1 MQTCT
6 EKDCTYA
13 GFWVRLAAFALDS
26 AILAVGLL
34 AVRLA
39 LAGPF
44 ALLEQTPLG
53 GQVLFD
59 HTLQDILFWLLAAL
73 YNILLV
79 WRCGATPG
87 KRVMNLRVV
96 ARDGSD
102 PGLFSLVYRETVG
115 KYLSGFACIG
125 YLMAAFTKEKT
136 ALHDMLAD
144 TRVIYARRVKVYP
157 SAPAPVPAATQA
169 APAPEAPET
178 VQDAPAPELPKTI
191 PAAPAP
197 EALQTAQDTPTA
209 EASEAV
215 QDAPAPELP
224 KTIPA
229 APAPEAPQTAQDTPT
244 AEASEAVQDAPA
256 PEASKTED
264 P

>member
-102 PGLFSLVYRETVG
+102 PGLFSLVYRETVADKDRVDPVNPAETVHLDQELLHAFPVEYCHLAYLQTKIG
-115 KYLSGFACIG
+115 YNVNKDCPRLSGG
-125 YLMAAFTKEKT
+125 
-136 ALHDMLAD
+136 
-144 TRVIYARRVKVYP
+144 
-157 SAPAPVPAATQA
+157 PAM
-169 APAPEAPET
+169 
-178 VQDAPAPELPKTI
+178 
-191 PAAPAP
+191 
-197 EALQTAQDTPTA
+197 EALYKKA
-209 EASEAV
+209 EDWLSG
-215 QDAPAPELP
+215 
-224 KTIPA
+224 K
-229 APAPEAPQTAQDTPT
+229 
-244 AEASEAVQDAPA
+244 
-256 PEASKTED
+256 
-264 P
+264 

>member
-157 SAPAPVPAATQA
+157 SAPAPVPAATQ
-169 APAPEAPET
+169 
-178 VQDAPAPELPKTI
+178 V
-191 PAAPAP
+191 
-197 EALQTAQDTPTA
+197 
-209 EASEAV
+209 
-215 QDAPAPELP
+215 APAPELP

>member
-169 APAPEAPET
+169 APAPEAPQTT
-178 VQDAPAPELPKTI
+178 VQDTPAPEL
-191 PAAPAP
+191 
-197 EALQTAQDTPTA
+197 Q
-209 EASEAV
+209 
-215 QDAPAPELP
+215 

-229 APAPEAPQTAQDTPT
+229 APAPEAPETTVQDTPAPELPQAIPAAPAPEAPQTVQDTPT
-244 AEASEAVQDAPA
+244 AEASEAIQDAPA
-256 PEASKTED
+256 PEVSKTED

>member
-157 SAPAPVPAATQA
+157 SSPAPVPAAAQA
-169 APAPEAPET
+169 APAAEAPET
-178 VQDAPAPELPKTI
+178 T
-191 PAAPAP
+191 
-197 EALQTAQDTPTA
+197 
-209 EASEAV
+209 V

-244 AEASEAVQDAPA
+244 AEASEAVQDTPA